1 MQMQLTTLQ
10 KKKNPA
16 NSIHCLSSIH
26 MTYYSTDYNGMNK
39 QPQIAFI
46 V

>member
-1 MQMQLTTLQ
+1 MQIQLTTLQ
-10 KKKNPA
+10 KNPA

-26 MTYYSTDYNGMNK
+26 MTYYSTDYDGMNK
-39 QPQIAFI
+39 RPQIAFI